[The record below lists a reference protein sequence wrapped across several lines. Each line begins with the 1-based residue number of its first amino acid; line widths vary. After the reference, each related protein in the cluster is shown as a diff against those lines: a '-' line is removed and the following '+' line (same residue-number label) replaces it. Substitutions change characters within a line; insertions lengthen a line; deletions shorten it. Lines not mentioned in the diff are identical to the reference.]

1 MNIAAIV
8 GIGITAAAA
17 AALLRGI
24 GSGTAM
30 FVSLAASVVILYA
43 VLTQISPLLGLI
55 NELAEEAGTDA
66 SYIAVLMKA
75 LAVCIIT
82 RLASE
87 CCRDSGE
94 GAVAAK
100 IELAGKAAV
109 LLTAVPLFR
118 AMLEIIKGLII

>member
-1 MNIAAIV
+1 
-8 GIGITAAAA
+8 
-17 AALLRGI
+17 
-24 GSGTAM
+24 M